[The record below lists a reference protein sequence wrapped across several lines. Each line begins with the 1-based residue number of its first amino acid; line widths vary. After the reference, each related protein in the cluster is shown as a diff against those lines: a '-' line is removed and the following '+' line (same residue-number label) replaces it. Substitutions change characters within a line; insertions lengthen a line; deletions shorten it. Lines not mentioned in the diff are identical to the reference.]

1 MMPQEVVLLVCAAI
15 ETGLKKLQAQAG
27 DDYSRQR
34 QLHGKVFRIQLS
46 QLSWPLYLVFAKEI
60 LVLSRYE
67 GDIDVSLHADA
78 TTLYRVSEGANL
90 TELIKQD
97 KLKLEGDLNLLQS
110 FSQYLRGIEFDF
122 AEPISRYLGDGP
134 THKLISTGHQAKGF
148 ALEVLRKTRSHLG
161 QLAVEEYRLAPHP
174 IELLHF
180 RDQMDDLV
188 ADTRAIEQRIAQLR
202 DQIKP

>member
-1 MMPQEVVLLVCAAI
+1 MMPQEVVLLVSAAI

-34 QLHGKVFRIQLS
+34 QLNGKVFRIQLS

-60 LVLSRYE
+60 QVLSRYE

>member
-46 QLSWPLYLVFAKEI
+46 QLSWPLYLVFTKEI
-60 LVLSRYE
+60 QVLSRYE

>member
-1 MMPQEVVLLVCAAI
+1 MMPQEVVLLICAAI
-15 ETGLKKLQAQAG
+15 ETGLKKIQAQAG
-27 DDYSRQR
+27 DNYSRQR

-46 QLSWPLYLVFAKEI
+46 QLSWPIYLVFAKEI
-60 LVLSRYE
+60 QVLSRYE
-67 GDIDVSLHADA
+67 GDVDVSLHADV

-110 FSQYLRGIEFDF
+110 FSHYLRGIEFDF

-134 THKLISTGHQAKGF
+134 THKLISSGRQAKNF
-148 ALEVLRKTRSHLG
+148 ALEVLCKTRSHLG
-161 QLAVEEYRLAPHP
+161 QLAVEEYHLAPHR
-174 IELLHF
+174 IELIHF

-188 ADTRAIEQRIAQLR
+188 ADTRVIEQRIAQLR

>member
-1 MMPQEVVLLVCAAI
+1 MMPPEVVLLVCAAI

-46 QLSWPLYLVFAKEI
+46 QLSWPFYLVFAKEI
-60 LVLSRYE
+60 QVLSRYE
-67 GDIDVSLHADA
+67 GDVDVSLHADA

>member
-60 LVLSRYE
+60 QVLSRYE
-67 GDIDVSLHADA
+67 GDVDVSLHADA

-134 THKLISTGHQAKGF
+134 THKLISTGHQAKSF

-161 QLAVEEYRLAPHP
+161 QLAVEEYRIAPHP

-188 ADTRAIEQRIAQLR
+188 ADTRAIEQQIAQLR

>member
-60 LVLSRYE
+60 QVLSRYE
-67 GDIDVSLHADA
+67 GDVDVSLHADA

-110 FSQYLRGIEFDF
+110 FSQYLRDIEFDF

>member
-60 LVLSRYE
+60 QVLSRYE
-67 GDIDVSLHADA
+67 GNVDVSLHADA

>member
-1 MMPQEVVLLVCAAI
+1 M
-15 ETGLKKLQAQAG
+15 
-27 DDYSRQR
+27 
-34 QLHGKVFRIQLS
+34 
-46 QLSWPLYLVFAKEI
+46 FAKEI
-60 LVLSRYE
+60 QVLSRYE
-67 GDIDVSLHADA
+67 GDVDVSLHADA

-110 FSQYLRGIEFDF
+110 FSQYLRGIEFNF

-134 THKLISTGHQAKGF
+134 THKLICSSHRAKDF

-174 IELLHF
+174 IELMHF

>member
-60 LVLSRYE
+60 QVLSRYE
-67 GDIDVSLHADA
+67 GDVDVSLHADA

-174 IELLHF
+174 IELMHF

>member
-15 ETGLKKLQAQAG
+15 ETGLKNLQAQAG

-60 LVLSRYE
+60 QVLSRYE
-67 GDIDVSLHADA
+67 GDVDVSLHADA

-161 QLAVEEYRLAPHP
+161 QLAVEEYRLTPHP

>member
-60 LVLSRYE
+60 QVLSRYE
-67 GDIDVSLHADA
+67 GDVDVSLHADA

>member
-1 MMPQEVVLLVCAAI
+1 MMPQEVVLLFCAAI
-15 ETGLKKLQAQAG
+15 ETGLKKIQAQAG

-46 QLSWPLYLVFAKEI
+46 QLSWPIYLIFAKEI
-60 LVLSRYE
+60 QVLSRYE
-67 GDIDVSLHADA
+67 GDVDVSLHADV

-110 FSQYLRGIEFDF
+110 FSHYLRGIEFDF

-134 THKLISTGHQAKGF
+134 THKLISSGRQAKNF
-148 ALEVLRKTRSHLG
+148 ALEVLCKTRSHLG
-161 QLAVEEYRLAPHP
+161 QLAVEEYRLAPHR
-174 IELLHF
+174 IELIHF

>member
-1 MMPQEVVLLVCAAI
+1 MMTQEVVLLVCAAI

-60 LVLSRYE
+60 QVLSRYE

>member
-1 MMPQEVVLLVCAAI
+1 MMPQEVVLLACAAM
-15 ETGLKKLQAQAG
+15 EMGLKKLQAQAG

-46 QLSWPLYLVFAKEI
+46 QLSWPIYLVFAKEI
-60 LVLSRYE
+60 QVLSRYE
-67 GDIDVSLHADA
+67 GDVDVSLHADA
-78 TTLYRVSEGANL
+78 TTLYRVTEGANL

-110 FSQYLRGIEFDF
+110 FSQYLRAIEFDF

-148 ALEVLRKTRSHLG
+148 ALDVLRKTRSHLG
-161 QLAVEEYRLAPHP
+161 QLAVEEYRLAPHQ
-174 IELLHF
+174 IELVHF
-180 RDQMDDLV
+180 RDKVDDLV
-188 ADTRAIEQRIAQLR
+188 LDAQALEQRIAQLR
-202 DQIKP
+202 DQIKL

>member
-34 QLHGKVFRIQLS
+34 QLHSKVFRIQLS

-60 LVLSRYE
+60 QVLSRYE
-67 GDIDVSLHADA
+67 GDVDVSLHADA

-134 THKLISTGHQAKGF
+134 THKLISTSHQAKGF

-161 QLAVEEYRLAPHP
+161 QLAIEEYRLAPHP

-188 ADTRAIEQRIAQLR
+188 ADTRAIEQQIAQLR

>member
-1 MMPQEVVLLVCAAI
+1 MMPQEVVLLACAAI
-15 ETGLKKLQAQAG
+15 ETGLKKLQAQVG

-46 QLSWPLYLVFAKEI
+46 QLSWPFYLVFAKEI
-60 LVLSRYE
+60 QVLSRYE
-67 GDIDVSLHADA
+67 GDVDVSLHADA

-134 THKLISTGHQAKGF
+134 THKLICSSHQAKDF

-174 IELLHF
+174 IELMHF

>member
-60 LVLSRYE
+60 QVLSRYE
-67 GDIDVSLHADA
+67 GNVDVSLHADA

-148 ALEVLRKTRSHLG
+148 AHEVLRKTRSHLG

>member
-1 MMPQEVVLLVCAAI
+1 VLLVCAAI

-60 LVLSRYE
+60 QVLSRYE
-67 GDIDVSLHADA
+67 GDVDVSLHADA

-110 FSQYLRGIEFDF
+110 FSQYLRDIEFDF

>member
-1 MMPQEVVLLVCAAI
+1 MMPQEVVLLICAAI
-15 ETGLKKLQAQAG
+15 ETGLKKIQAQAG

-46 QLSWPLYLVFAKEI
+46 QLSWPIYLIFSKEI
-60 LVLSRYE
+60 QVLSRYE
-67 GDIDVSLHADA
+67 GDVDVSLHADV

-110 FSQYLRGIEFDF
+110 FSHYLRGIEFDF

-134 THKLISTGHQAKGF
+134 THKLISSGLQAKNF
-148 ALEVLRKTRSHLG
+148 ALEVLCKTRSHLG
-161 QLAVEEYRLAPHP
+161 QLAVEEYRLAPHR
-174 IELLHF
+174 IELIHF

>member
-60 LVLSRYE
+60 QVLSRYE

-188 ADTRAIEQRIAQLR
+188 ADTRAIEQRITQLR

>member
-1 MMPQEVVLLVCAAI
+1 MMPQEVVLLACAAI

-46 QLSWPLYLVFAKEI
+46 QLSWPFYLVFAKEI
-60 LVLSRYE
+60 QVLSRYE
-67 GDIDVSLHADA
+67 GDVDVSLHADA

-122 AEPISRYLGDGP
+122 AEPISRYLGDGL
-134 THKLISTGHQAKGF
+134 THKLICSSHQAKDF

-161 QLAVEEYRLAPHP
+161 ELAVEEYRLAPHP

>member
-1 MMPQEVVLLVCAAI
+1 MMPQEVVLLACAAI

-46 QLSWPLYLVFAKEI
+46 QLSWPFYLVFAKEI
-60 LVLSRYE
+60 QVLSHYE
-67 GDIDVSLHADA
+67 GDVDVSLHADA

-97 KLKLEGDLNLLQS
+97 KLKLKGDLNLLQS

-134 THKLISTGHQAKGF
+134 THKLICSSHQAKDF

-174 IELLHF
+174 IELMHF

>member
-1 MMPQEVVLLVCAAI
+1 MMPQEVVLLVSAAI

-60 LVLSRYE
+60 QVLSRYE
-67 GDIDVSLHADA
+67 GDVDVSLHADA
-78 TTLYRVSEGANL
+78 TTLYRLSEGANL

-134 THKLISTGHQAKGF
+134 THKLISTGHQAKSF

>member
-60 LVLSRYE
+60 QVLSRYE
-67 GDIDVSLHADA
+67 GEIDVSLHADA

>member
-1 MMPQEVVLLVCAAI
+1 MMPQEVVLLTCAAI
-15 ETGLKKLQAQAG
+15 EMGLKKLQAQAG

-60 LVLSRYE
+60 QVLSRYE
-67 GDIDVSLHADA
+67 GDVDVSLDADA

-110 FSQYLRGIEFDF
+110 FSQYLRAIEFDF

-134 THKLISTGHQAKGF
+134 THKLIGSSHQAKDF

-174 IELLHF
+174 IELMHF

>member
-1 MMPQEVVLLVCAAI
+1 MMPQDVVLLACAAI
-15 ETGLKKLQAQAG
+15 ETGLKQLQTQAG
-27 DDYSRQR
+27 DTYARQR
-34 QLHGKVFRIQLS
+34 QLHGKVFRIQLT
-46 QLSWPLYLVFAKEI
+46 QLSWPIYLIFAKEI
-60 LVLSRYE
+60 QVLSRYE
-67 GDIDVSLHADA
+67 GDVDVSLHADA

-110 FSQYLRGIEFDF
+110 FSQYLRSIEFDF
-122 AEPISRYLGDGP
+122 AEPISSYLGDGP

-161 QLAVEEYRLAPHP
+161 QLAIEEYRIAPHR
-174 IELLHF
+174 IELIHF
-180 RDQMDDLV
+180 CDQMDDLV
-188 ADTRAIEQRIAQLR
+188 SDTRTLEQRIAKLR

>member
-1 MMPQEVVLLVCAAI
+1 MMPQEVVLLACAAI

-46 QLSWPLYLVFAKEI
+46 QLSWPFYLVFAKEI
-60 LVLSRYE
+60 QVLSRYE
-67 GDIDVSLHADA
+67 GDVDVSLHADA

-110 FSQYLRGIEFDF
+110 FGQYLRGIEFDF

-134 THKLISTGHQAKGF
+134 THKLICSSHQAKDF

-174 IELLHF
+174 IELVHF

>member
-1 MMPQEVVLLVCAAI
+1 MMPQEVVLLACAAI

-46 QLSWPLYLVFAKEI
+46 QLSWPFYLVFAKEI
-60 LVLSRYE
+60 QVLSCYE
-67 GDIDVSLHADA
+67 GDVDVSLHADA

-134 THKLISTGHQAKGF
+134 THKLICSSHQAKDF

-174 IELLHF
+174 IELMHF

>member
-60 LVLSRYE
+60 QVLSSYE
-67 GDIDVSLHADA
+67 GDVDVSLHADA

>member
-60 LVLSRYE
+60 QVLSRYE
-67 GDIDVSLHADA
+67 GDVDVSLHADA

-180 RDQMDDLV
+180 RDQMDDLI

>member
-60 LVLSRYE
+60 QVLSRYE

-161 QLAVEEYRLAPHP
+161 QLAVEEYSLAPHP

>member
-60 LVLSRYE
+60 QVLSRYE

-188 ADTRAIEQRIAQLR
+188 ADIRAIEQRIAQLR